1 MLLGQKGKSADRC
14 KLPGHPRRLIRMPS
28 AWQDV
33 RYAARG
39 LRKQPAF
46 ALLAIL
52 ALALGIGSATTMFSV
67 IQAVLID
74 PYPMYAH
81 IDRLVQVEIRDP
93 AKPRQGGRGYFQVPE
108 FLEYQAQV
116 QSFEDVIGGGSEDV
130 LYTTADGTEQFDGGL
145 MTPNNFEFMGVRAA
159 LGRTFTAEDAR
170 PGAPPVFVM
179 NHKMWAGRFGSDPS
193 LIGKTFVLNGVATT
207 LIGVMPQRFF
217 KLGADLYKPVVL
229 DRADP
234 VQSRQ
239 FFRLQARL
247 KPGVTLA
254 QAEAE
259 VSVIA
264 QRVAKLHPDNYPKV
278 FQAKVLRWAD
288 SIVGQFKTTLY
299 TLAAAVSLL
308 LLIAC
313 SNVANMLLARAAA
326 REKEM
331 AVRASLGASRA
342 RLVRQ
347 LLVESLLLATL
358 GAALGCVFAHFGL
371 KVIVAAIPEGLIPR
385 EAVIQLNLPVLF
397 FSLAVAVL
405 TAVVFG
411 LVPAL
416 QAVRTDLVEP
426 LRDSGKGTSGG
437 FRRRRLSNA
446 LVVAEVALSLVLLAG
461 AGLLM
466 RSFLNLTTAD
476 LGLDPEHVLFSR
488 VPLPKGRYDTREG
501 KQQFFDALLARVK
514 ALPGVVAV
522 SAAST
527 LPPYG
532 GFNGE
537 IEVTGTTHDDKWRSI
552 SQLVSE
558 GYFATL
564 RLKLRHGR
572 LLSGDDVAQ
581 ARRVAVVNRT
591 FVEKYLGTAEP
602 LGRSVRFKLLE
613 TVQPGAIENAVF
625 EIVGVVADARNRGLL
640 EAPDPEAFLP
650 YTVTGAFQRA
660 LLVRTAGPPA
670 AMAETVRREVWN
682 VDRGVA
688 VTMTGPV
695 TDYLR
700 RFSYAEPRLGLV
712 ILGVFAGLGMI
723 LVAIGVYSVIAYTV
737 VRQTHEI
744 GIRMALGAERAHVLR
759 MVLAMGSR
767 LVGLGLAIGLV
778 ASLAATRVLSSQLM
792 GVAPH
797 DPLTLAA
804 VIGLVAVAG
813 AAACLF
819 PARRATRVDP
829 MIALRYE

>member
-1 MLLGQKGKSADRC
+1 MHSIWL
-14 KLPGHPRRLIRMPS
+14 
-28 AWQDV
+28 DV

-46 ALLAIL
+46 SALAVL

-67 IQAVLID
+67 IQNVLID

-81 IDRLVQVEIRDP
+81 IDRLVQVEIHDP
-93 AKPRQGGRGYFQVPE
+93 ARPRSGGRQYYQTPE
-108 FLEYQAQV
+108 FLDYQAQV
-116 QSFEDVIGGGSEDV
+116 RSFEDVIGGSFEDV
-130 LYTTADGTEQFDGGL
+130 LYTTAEGTEQFNGGL

-159 LGRTFTAEDAR
+159 LGRTFNAEDAK

-179 NHKMWAGRFGSDPS
+179 NHKAWASRFGSDPG
-193 LIGKTFVLNGVATT
+193 LVGKTFVLNGVPTT

-217 KLGADLYKPVVL
+217 KLGADLYRPIVL

-234 VQSRQ
+234 AQSRQ
-239 FFRLQARL
+239 YFRLQARL
-247 KPGVTLA
+247 RPGVTLA

-259 VSVIA
+259 VTLVA
-264 QRVAKLHPDNYPKV
+264 QRLAKVYPENYPKTFKV
-278 FQAKVLRWAD
+278 KVLRWAD

-299 TLAAAVSLL
+299 TLAAAVALL

-313 SNVANMLLARAAA
+313 SNVANMLLVRATA

-342 RLVRQ
+342 RIVRQ
-347 LLVESLLLATL
+347 LLVESLLLASI
-358 GAALGCVFAHFGL
+358 GAALGCVFAHFGI
-371 KVIVAAIPEGLIPR
+371 KVIVAAMPEGLIPR

-397 FSLAVAVL
+397 FSLGAAVL

-416 QAVRTDLVEP
+416 QASRTDLVEP
-426 LRDSGKGTSGG
+426 LRDAGKGTSGG
-437 FRRRRLSNA
+437 FRRRRLSSA

-466 RSFLNLTTAD
+466 RSFMNLTTAD
-476 LGLDPEHVLFSR
+476 LGLDPEHVLFTR
-488 VPLPKGRYDTREG
+488 VPLPKGRYDTREA
-501 KQQFFDALLARVK
+501 KQQFFDQLVARVK
-514 ALPGVVAV
+514 ALPGVVE
-522 SAAST
+522 ASVGNT

-532 GFNGE
+532 GINGE
-537 IEVTGTTHDDKWRSI
+537 IEVAGTTHEGNWRAL
-552 SQLVSE
+552 SQLVGE

-581 ARRVAVVNRT
+581 ARRVVVVNRT
-591 FVEKYLGTAEP
+591 FVEKYLGPSEP
-602 LGRSVRFKLLE
+602 LGRTVRFKILE
-613 TVQPGAIENAVF
+613 TAPPGAIENAVF
-625 EIVGVVADARNRGLL
+625 EIVGVVADAKNRGIQD
-640 EAPDPEAFLP
+640 APDPEAFLP
-650 YTVTGAFQRA
+650 YTVTGAFERT
-660 LLVRTAGPPA
+660 LFVRTSGPPE
-670 AMAETVRREVWN
+670 AMVETVRREVWSL
-682 VDRGVA
+682 DRGVA
-688 VTMTGPV
+688 VTMAGPV

-700 RFSYAEPRLGLV
+700 RFSYAEPRLGLI
-712 ILGVFAGLGMI
+712 ILGAFASLGMI

-737 VRQTHEI
+737 ARQTHEI

-759 MVLAMGSR
+759 MVLGMGSR
-767 LVGLGLAIGLV
+767 LVGLGLAMGLV
-778 ASLAATRVLSSQLM
+778 GSLAATRVLSSQLW

-804 VIGLVAVAG
+804 VVLLVAAAG
-813 AAACLF
+813 AAACFF

>member
-14 KLPGHPRRLIRMPS
+14 KLPGRPRRLIRMPS

-93 AKPRQGGRGYFQVPE
+93 AKPRQGGRGYFPVPE

-193 LIGKTFVLNGVATT
+193 LIGKTFVLNGVPTT
-207 LIGVMPQRFF
+207 LVGVMPQRFF

-234 VQSRQ
+234 ERARQ
-239 FFRLQARL
+239 YFRLQARL
-247 KPGVTLA
+247 RPGVTLE

-259 VSVIA
+259 VTL
-264 QRVAKLHPDNYPKV
+264 VAHRLARLYPDNYPKV
-278 FQAKVLRWAD
+278 FTVKVLTWAD

-299 TLAAAVSLL
+299 TLAAAVALL
-308 LLIAC
+308 LLISC

-331 AVRASLGASRA
+331 AVRASLGAGRL

-347 LLVESLLLATL
+347 LLIESLVLAIA
-358 GAALGCVFAHFGL
+358 GAALGCAFAYFGIKGL
-371 KVIVAAIPEGLIPR
+371 VAAIPEGLIPR
-385 EAVIQLNLPVLF
+385 EAVIRLNVPVLV
-397 FSLAVAVL
+397 FSLAVAAL

-416 QAVRTDLVEP
+416 QTAKKDLVDP
-426 LRDSGKGTSGG
+426 LRDSGKGTTGG
-437 FRRRRLSNA
+437 FRRRRLTSA
-446 LVVAEVALSLVLLAG
+446 LVVGEVALSLVLLSG

-466 RSFLNLTTAD
+466 RSFVKLTTVD
-476 LGLDPEHVLFSR
+476 LGLDPAHVLSAR
-488 VPLPKGRYDTREG
+488 VPLPAGRYATREA
-501 KQQFFDALLARVK
+501 KQQFFDQVLARLQAV
-514 ALPGVVAV
+514 PGVVAV
-522 SAAST
+522 TAAST

-532 GFNGE
+532 G
-537 IEVTGTTHDDKWRSI
+537 ITGDIDIPGRTHDEKWRSI
-552 SQLVSE
+552 FQLCSE
-558 GYFATL
+558 GYFPTLGL
-564 RLKLRHGR
+564 RLVRGR
-572 LLSGDDVAQ
+572 LLSHDDVAQ
-581 ARRVAVVNRT
+581 ARRVVVVNRT
-591 FVEKYLGTAEP
+591 FVEKFLGTEEP
-602 LGRSVRFKLLE
+602 LGRAVRFKLLE
-613 TVQPGAIENAVF
+613 TAPGGAIGDASF
-625 EIVGVVADARNRGLL
+625 EIVGVIRDAK
-640 EAPDPEAFLP
+640 
-650 YTVTGAFQRA
+650 
-660 LLVRTAGPPA
+660 
-670 AMAETVRREVWN
+670 
-682 VDRGVA
+682 
-688 VTMTGPV
+688 
-695 TDYLR
+695 
-700 RFSYAEPRLGLV
+700 
-712 ILGVFAGLGMI
+712 
-723 LVAIGVYSVIAYTV
+723 
-737 VRQTHEI
+737 
-744 GIRMALGAERAHVLR
+744 
-759 MVLAMGSR
+759 
-767 LVGLGLAIGLV
+767 
-778 ASLAATRVLSSQLM
+778 
-792 GVAPH
+792 
-797 DPLTLAA
+797 
-804 VIGLVAVAG
+804 
-813 AAACLF
+813 
-819 PARRATRVDP
+819 
-829 MIALRYE
+829 

>member
-1 MLLGQKGKSADRC
+1 MICMHSIW
-14 KLPGHPRRLIRMPS
+14 P
-28 AWQDV
+28 DV

-46 ALLAIL
+46 AGLAIL

-67 IQAVLID
+67 IHAVLVD

-81 IDRLVQVEIRDP
+81 IDRLVQVELRDP
-93 AKPRQGGRGYFQVPE
+93 ANPRTGTRTYFPTPE
-108 FLEYQAQV
+108 FLDYQAQV
-116 QSFEDVIGGGSEDV
+116 QSFEDVIGGGFEDV

-170 PGAPPVFVM
+170 PGASPVFVM
-179 NHKMWAGRFGSDPS
+179 NHKLWAGRFGSDPS
-193 LIGKTFVLNGVATT
+193 LVGKTFVLNGVPTT
-207 LIGVMPQRFF
+207 LVGVMPQRFF

-234 VQSRQ
+234 VQARQ
-239 FFRLQARL
+239 FYRLQARL
-247 KPGVTLA
+247 RPGVTLA

-259 VSVIA
+259 VTVVA
-264 QRVAKLHPDNYPKV
+264 QRLAKLYPDNYPKV
-278 FQAKVLRWAD
+278 FTVKVLRWAD

-299 TLAAAVSLL
+299 TLAAAVALL

-331 AVRASLGASRA
+331 AVRSSLGASRG

-347 LLVESLLLATL
+347 LLVESLLLAAS

-371 KVIVAAIPEGLIPR
+371 KALVSAIPEGLIPR
-385 EAVIQLNLPVLF
+385 EAVIQINLPVLF
-397 FSLAVAVL
+397 FSLGAAVL

-416 QAVRTDLVEP
+416 QTARKDLVDP

-437 FRRRRLSNA
+437 FRRKRLASA

-466 RSFLNLTTAD
+466 RSFVNLTTAD
-476 LGLDPEHVLFSR
+476 LGLDPEHVLFAR
-488 VPLPKGRYDTREG
+488 VPLPKGRYDTREA
-501 KQQFFDALLARVK
+501 KQQFFEQVLARVQ
-514 ALPGVVAV
+514 ALPGVL
-522 SAAST
+522 AAST
-527 LPPYG
+527 GMALPPFG
-532 GFNGE
+532 GFLGE
-537 IEVTGTTHDDKWRSI
+537 IEIAGTTHEDKWRAF

-558 GYFATL
+558 GHFATL
-564 RLKLRHGR
+564 RLKLQRGR
-572 LLSGDDVAQ
+572 LLSADDVAQ

-591 FVEKYLGTAEP
+591 FVEKYLGPADP
-602 LGRSVRFKLLE
+602 LGRTVRFKLLE
-613 TVQPGAIENAVF
+613 TGPGAIENAVF
-625 EIVGVVADARNRGLL
+625 EIVGVVGDAKNRGIQ

-650 YTVTGAFQRA
+650 YTVTAAFPRV

-670 AMAETVRREVWN
+670 AMAETLRREVWN

-688 VTMTGPV
+688 LTMTGAV

-700 RFSYAEPRLGLV
+700 RFSYAEPRLALTV
-712 ILGVFAGLGMI
+712 LAVFASLGMI

-737 VRQTHEI
+737 ARQTHEI

-759 MVLAMGSR
+759 MVLGMGAR
-767 LVGLGLAIGLV
+767 LVGLGLAVGLV
-778 ASLAATRVLSSQLM
+778 ASLAATRVLSSQLF

-797 DPLTLAA
+797 DVVTLALVMA
-804 VIGLVAVAG
+804 VVAVAG

-819 PARRATRVDP
+819 PARRAMRVDP
-829 MIALRYE
+829 MVALRYE

>member
-1 MLLGQKGKSADRC
+1 MQSIWL
-14 KLPGHPRRLIRMPS
+14 
-28 AWQDV
+28 DV

-46 ALLAIL
+46 AALAVL

-67 IQAVLID
+67 IQNVLID
-74 PYPMYAH
+74 PYPYAN
-81 IDRLVQVEIRDP
+81 IDRLVQVEILDP
-93 AKPRQGGRGYFQVPE
+93 ARPRAGGRLYFQTAE
-108 FLEYQAQV
+108 FLDYQAQV
-116 QSFEDVIGGGSEDV
+116 HCFEDVIAGGFEDV
-130 LYTTADGTEQFDGGL
+130 LYTTAEGTEQFDGGL
-145 MTPNNFEFMGVRAA
+145 MTPNNFEFLGVKAA
-159 LGRTFTAEDAR
+159 LGRTFTPDDAR

-179 NHKMWAGRFGSDPS
+179 NYKMWAGRFGSDPTV
-193 LIGKTFVLNGVATT
+193 IGKTFVLNGVPTT

-234 VQSRQ
+234 QQAGR
-239 FFRLQARL
+239 FFRFQARL

-259 VSVIA
+259 VSVVAPRIA
-264 QRVAKLHPDNYPKV
+264 RLYPDNYPKV
-278 FQAKVLRWAD
+278 FAVKVGSWAD

-331 AVRASLGASRA
+331 AVRASLGASRL

-347 LLVESLLLATL
+347 LLVESLLLAAA
-358 GAALGCVFAHFGL
+358 GAALGCLLAHFGL
-371 KVIVAAIPEGLIPR
+371 KALVAAIPEGLIPR
-385 EAVIQLNLPVLF
+385 EAVIQVDVPVLL
-397 FSLAVAVL
+397 FSLGAAVL

-416 QAVRTDLVEP
+416 QTARKDLVDP

-437 FRRRRLSNA
+437 FRRRRLSSA
-446 LVVAEVALSLVLLAG
+446 LVVGEVALSLVLLAG

-466 RSFLNLTTAD
+466 RSFVKLTTVD
-476 LGLDPEHVLFSR
+476 LGLDPEHVLSAR
-488 VPLPKGRYDTREG
+488 LPLPAGRYASREA
-501 KQQFFDALLARVK
+501 KQQFFDQVLSRLQAA
-514 ALPGVVAV
+514 PGVVAV
-522 SAAST
+522 TASST

-532 GFNGE
+532 GITGE
-537 IEVTGTTHDDKWRSI
+537 IDVSGRTHEEKWRSI
-552 SQLVSE
+552 FQLCSE
-558 GYFATL
+558 GYFPTLGL
-564 RLKLRHGR
+564 RLLRGR
-572 LLSGDDVAQ
+572 LLSHDDVAQ
-581 ARRVAVVNRT
+581 ARHVVVVNRT
-591 FVEKYLGTAEP
+591 FVERFLGTEEP

-613 TVQPGAIENAVF
+613 VPANGPIGDPFF
-625 EIVGVVADARNRGLL
+625 EIVGVVADAKNRGVQ
-640 EAPDPEAFLP
+640 EPPDPEAFMP
-650 YTVTGAFQRA
+650 YSVTGAFFRGI
-660 LLVRTAGPPA
+660 LVRTSGPPA
-670 AMAETVRREVWN
+670 ALLETVRREIWA

-688 VTMTGPV
+688 ITGAGAL
-695 TDYLR
+695 TDFLR

-712 ILGVFAGLGMI
+712 ILGVFASLGMV

-737 VRQTHEI
+737 ARQTHEI
-744 GIRMALGAERAHVLR
+744 GIRMALGAERAHVMR
-759 MVLAMGSR
+759 MVLGMGSR

-778 ASLAATRVLSSQLM
+778 TSLGATRVLSSQLF

-797 DPLTLAA
+797 DPLTLALVIA
-804 VIGLVAVAG
+804 VVSLAG
-813 AAACLF
+813 AAACLL

-829 MIALRYE
+829 MVALRYE

>member
-1 MLLGQKGKSADRC
+1 MHSIWSDL
-14 KLPGHPRRLIRMPS
+14 
-28 AWQDV
+28 

-46 ALLAIL
+46 AGLAIL

-67 IQAVLID
+67 IHGVLVD

-81 IDRLVQVEIRDP
+81 IDRLVQVEVRDP
-93 AKPRQGGRGYFQVPE
+93 AKPRSGGRGYFQVPE
-108 FLEYQAQV
+108 FLDYQAQV
-116 QSFEDVIGGGSEDV
+116 HSFEDVIGGAFEDQ
-130 LYTTADGTEQFDGGL
+130 LYTTAEGTEQFDGGL

-179 NHKMWAGRFGSDPS
+179 NHKLWANRFGSDS
-193 LIGKTFVLNGVATT
+193 GLIGKTFVLNGVPTT

-239 FFRLQARL
+239 YFRLQARL
-247 KPGVTLA
+247 RPGVTLE

-259 VSVIA
+259 VSLVA
-264 QRVAKLHPDNYPKV
+264 QRIAKRYPDNYPKV
-278 FQAKVLRWAD
+278 FTVKVLRWAD

-299 TLAAAVSLL
+299 TLAAAVALL
-308 LLIAC
+308 LLISC

-331 AVRASLGASRA
+331 AVRASLGASRG

-347 LLVESLLLATL
+347 LLVESLLLATA
-358 GAALGCVFAHFGL
+358 GAALGCVCAHFGL
-371 KVIVAAIPEGLIPR
+371 EALVLAIPEGLIPR
-385 EAVIQLNLPVLF
+385 EAVIQVNLPVLF
-397 FSLAVAVL
+397 FSLGVAGL

-416 QAVRTDLVEP
+416 QTARTDLVDP

-446 LVVAEVALSLVLLAG
+446 LVVAEVALSLVLLTG

-466 RSFLNLTTAD
+466 RSFVNLTTAD
-476 LGLDPEHVLFSR
+476 LGLDPEHVLFAR
-488 VPLPKGRYDTREG
+488 VPLPKGRYDTREA
-501 KQQFFDALLARVK
+501 KQQFFDPLLARVET
-514 ALPGVVAV
+514 LPGVL
-522 SAAST
+522 SAAAGSM

-532 GFNGE
+532 GLSGE
-537 IEVTGTTHDDKWRSI
+537 IEVAGTTHEDKWRSM
-552 SQLVSE
+552 SELCSE

-564 RLKLRHGR
+564 RMKLLRGR

-591 FVEKYLGTAEP
+591 FVDKYLGSADP
-602 LGRSVRFKLLE
+602 RGRSVRFKLLE
-613 TVQPGAIENAVF
+613 TVKPGAIENAVF
-625 EIVGVVADARNRGLL
+625 EIVGVVADARNRGIQDT
-640 EAPDPEAFLP
+640 PDPQAFLP
-650 YTVTGAFQRA
+650 YTVTGAFPRT
-660 LLVRTAGPPA
+660 LLVRTVGPPA

-688 VTMTGPV
+688 VTMMGAV

-712 ILGVFAGLGMI
+712 VLGVFAVLGMV

-737 VRQTHEI
+737 ARQTHEI

-759 MVLAMGSR
+759 MVLGMGSR

-778 ASLAATRVLSSQLM
+778 VSLAATRVLSSQLW

-797 DPLTLAA
+797 DPLTLAS
-804 VIGLVAVAG
+804 VIVVVAIAG
-813 AAACLF
+813 AAACVF

-829 MIALRYE
+829 MVALRYE

>member
-1 MLLGQKGKSADRC
+1 MHSIWSDL
-14 KLPGHPRRLIRMPS
+14 
-28 AWQDV
+28 

-46 ALLAIL
+46 AALAIL

-67 IQAVLID
+67 IHAVLVD

-93 AKPRQGGRGYFQVPE
+93 AKPRMGGRGYFEVPE
-108 FLEYQAQV
+108 FLDYQAQV
-116 QSFEDVIGGGSEDV
+116 HSFEDVIGGAFEDQ
-130 LYTTADGTEQFDGGL
+130 LYTTAEGTEQFDGGL

-159 LGRTFTAEDAR
+159 LGRTFTPEDAR

-179 NHKMWAGRFGSDPS
+179 NHKLWAGRFGSDSS
-193 LIGKTFVLNGVATT
+193 LVGKTFVLNGVPTT
-207 LIGVMPQRFF
+207 LVGVMPQRFF

-239 FFRLQARL
+239 YFRLQARL
-247 KPGVTLA
+247 RPGVTLE

-259 VSVIA
+259 VALVA
-264 QRVAKLHPDNYPKV
+264 QRIAKLYPDNYPKV
-278 FQAKVLRWAD
+278 FTVKVLRWAD

-299 TLAAAVSLL
+299 TLAAAVALL
-308 LLIAC
+308 LLISC

-331 AVRASLGASRA
+331 AVRASLGASRG

-347 LLVESLLLATL
+347 LLVESVLLAAA
-358 GAALGCVFAHFGL
+358 GAALGCVCAHFGL
-371 KVIVAAIPEGLIPR
+371 KALVAAIPEGLIPR
-385 EAVIQLNLPVLF
+385 EAVIQINLPVLF
-397 FSLAVAVL
+397 FSLAAAVL

-416 QAVRTDLVEP
+416 QTARQDIVEP

-446 LVVAEVALSLVLLAG
+446 LVVAEVALSLVLLTG

-466 RSFLNLTTAD
+466 RSFVNLTTTD
-476 LGLDPEHVLFSR
+476 LGLDPEHVLFAR
-488 VPLPKGRYDTREG
+488 VPLPPGRYDTREA
-501 KQQFFDALLARVK
+501 KQQFFDPLLARVK
-514 ALPGVVAV
+514 ALPGVV
-522 SAAST
+522 SAAAGSM

-532 GFNGE
+532 GFSGE
-537 IEVTGTTHDDKWRSI
+537 IEVAGTTHEDKWRSMFE
-552 SQLVSE
+552 LCSE
-558 GYFATL
+558 GYFTTL
-564 RLKLRHGR
+564 RMKLLRGR

-581 ARRVAVVNRT
+581 ARRVAVVNRA
-591 FVEKYLGTAEP
+591 FVDKYLGTADP
-602 LGRSVRFKLLE
+602 LGRTVRFKLLE
-613 TVQPGAIENAVF
+613 TVKPGAIENAVF
-625 EIVGVVADARNRGLL
+625 EIVGVVADTKNRGIQ
-640 EAPDPEAFLP
+640 ETPDPQAFLP
-650 YTVTGAFQRA
+650 YTVTGAFPRS

-688 VTMTGPV
+688 VTMMGAV
-695 TDYLR
+695 TEYLR
-700 RFSYAEPRLGLV
+700 RFSYAEPRLGLM
-712 ILGVFAGLGMI
+712 ILGVFAVLGMA

-737 VRQTHEI
+737 ARQTHDI

-759 MVLAMGSR
+759 MVLGMGSR

-778 ASLAATRVLSSQLM
+778 VSLAATRVLSSQLW
-792 GVAPH
+792 GVAPY
-797 DPLTLAA
+797 DPLTLASA
-804 VIGLVAVAG
+804 IVVVAIAG
-813 AAACLF
+813 AAACVF

-829 MIALRYE
+829 MVALRYE

>member
-1 MLLGQKGKSADRC
+1 MHSIWL
-14 KLPGHPRRLIRMPS
+14 
-28 AWQDV
+28 DV

-46 ALLAIL
+46 AFLAIL

-93 AKPRQGGRGYFQVPE
+93 AKPRSGGRGYFQVPE

-116 QSFEDVIGGGSEDV
+116 QSFEDVIGGGFEDE
-130 LYTTADGTEQFDGGL
+130 LYTTAEGTEQFDGGL

-159 LGRTFTAEDAR
+159 LGRTFTRDDAR

-179 NHKMWAGRFGSDPS
+179 NHKLWAGRFGSDPS
-193 LIGKTFVLNGVATT
+193 LIGKSFVLNGVPTT
-207 LIGVMPQRFF
+207 LVGVMPKRFF

-234 VQSRQ
+234 AQSRQ
-239 FFRLQARL
+239 YFRLQARL

-259 VSVIA
+259 VALVA
-264 QRVAKLHPDNYPKV
+264 QRVAKLHPDNYPKTFTV
-278 FQAKVLRWAD
+278 KVLRWAD

-299 TLAAAVSLL
+299 TLAAAVALL
-308 LLIAC
+308 LLISC

-347 LLVESLLLATL
+347 LLVESLLLASA

-371 KVIVAAIPEGLIPR
+371 KALVVAIPEGLIPR
-385 EAVIQLNLPVLF
+385 EAVIELNLPVLF
-397 FSLAVAVL
+397 FSLGAAVL

-416 QAVRTDLVEP
+416 QTARTDLVDP

-437 FRRRRLSNA
+437 FRRRRLTSA
-446 LVVAEVALSLVLLAG
+446 LVVAEVALSLVLLTG

-466 RSFLNLTTAD
+466 RSFVNLTTAD
-476 LGLDPEHVLFSR
+476 LGLDPEHVFITR
-488 VPLPKGRYDTREG
+488 VPLPKGRYDTREA
-501 KQQFFDALLARVK
+501 KQQFFDQLVARVK
-514 ALPGVVAV
+514 TLPGVVEASV
-522 SAAST
+522 GST

-532 GFNGE
+532 GIAGE
-537 IEVTGTTHDDKWRSI
+537 IEVAGATHEDKWRSFL
-552 SQLVSE
+552 QLVGE

-564 RLKLRHGR
+564 RLKLRQGR
-572 LLSGDDVAQ
+572 LLSEDDVAQ
-581 ARRVAVVNRT
+581 ARRVVVVNRT
-591 FVEKYLGTAEP
+591 FVEKYLGAADP
-602 LGRSVRFKLLE
+602 LGRTVRFKILE
-613 TVQPGAIENAVF
+613 TAQPGAIENAVF
-625 EIVGVVADARNRGLL
+625 EIVGVVADAKNRGIQ
-640 EAPDPEAFLP
+640 EAPDPEAFMP
-650 YTVTGAFQRA
+650 YTVTGAFERT

-670 AMAETVRREVWN
+670 AMAETVRREVWK

-688 VTMTGPV
+688 VTMTGAV

-712 ILGVFAGLGMI
+712 ILGVFASLGMV

-737 VRQTHEI
+737 ARQTHEI

-759 MVLAMGSR
+759 MVLGMGSR
-767 LVGLGLAIGLV
+767 LVGLGLVVGLV
-778 ASLAATRVLSSQLM
+778 ASLAATRVLSSQLW

-797 DPLTLAA
+797 DPLTLAL
-804 VIGLVAVAG
+804 VVAVVALAG
-813 AAACLF
+813 GAACLF

>member
-1 MLLGQKGKSADRC
+1 MHS
-14 KLPGHPRRLIRMPS
+14 I
-28 AWQDV
+28 WQDV

-46 ALLAIL
+46 AGLAIL

-67 IQAVLID
+67 IQNVLID

-93 AKPRQGGRGYFQVPE
+93 AKPRSGGRYYFQVPE

-116 QSFEDVIGGGSEDV
+116 QSFEDVIGGGHEDV
-130 LYTTADGTEQFDGGL
+130 LYTAAEGTEQFNGGL

-159 LGRTFTAEDAR
+159 LGRTFTSDDAR

-179 NHKMWAGRFGSDPS
+179 SHKTWAGRFGSDPS
-193 LIGKTFVLNGVATT
+193 LIGKTFVLNGVPTT

-217 KLGADLYKPVVL
+217 KLAADFYKPVVL

-234 VQSRQ
+234 RPG

-247 KPGVTLA
+247 RPGVTLA

-259 VSVIA
+259 VAVVA

-278 FQAKVLRWAD
+278 FTVKVLRWAD
-288 SIVGQFKTTLY
+288 SIVGQFKNTLY
-299 TLAAAVSLL
+299 TLAAAVALL

-331 AVRASLGASRA
+331 AVRSSLGASRG

-347 LLVESLLLATL
+347 LLVESLLLAAA

-371 KVIVAAIPEGLIPR
+371 KALVRAIPEGLIPR
-385 EAVIQLNLPVLF
+385 EAIIEVNLPALF
-397 FSLAVAVL
+397 FSLGAAVL

-416 QAVRTDLVEP
+416 QTARKDLVDP

-437 FRRRRLSNA
+437 FRRRRLASA
-446 LVVAEVALSLVLLAG
+446 LVVSEVALSLVLLTG

-466 RSFLNLTTAD
+466 RSFVNLTTAD
-476 LGLDPEHVLFSR
+476 LGLDPEHVFFTR
-488 VPLPKGRYDTREG
+488 VPVPEGRYDTREA
-501 KQQFFDALLARVK
+501 KQQFFDQVLARLR

-522 SAAST
+522 ST
-527 LPPYG
+527 GTGLPPYG
-532 GFNGE
+532 GIGSE
-537 IEVTGTTHDDKWRSI
+537 IEVPGTTHEEKWRSLF
-552 SQLVSE
+552 QLCSE

-564 RLKLRHGR
+564 RLPLQHGR
-572 LLSGDDVAQ
+572 LLSEDDVAQ
-581 ARRVAVVNRT
+581 GRRVAVVNRT
-591 FVEKYLGTAEP
+591 FVEKYLGGAEP

-613 TVQPGAIENAVF
+613 TTRPGAIENAVF
-625 EIVGVVADARNRGLL
+625 EVVGVVADAKNRGIQDP
-640 EAPDPEAFLP
+640 PDAEAFLP

-660 LLVRTAGPPA
+660 ILVRTAGPPA
-670 AMAETVRREVWN
+670 AMTETVRREVWS

-688 VTMTGPV
+688 LTLSGALTEFM
-695 TDYLR
+695 R

-712 ILGVFAGLGMI
+712 ILGVFAGLGMV

-737 VRQTHEI
+737 ARQTHEI

-759 MVLAMGSR
+759 MVLGMGSR
-767 LVGLGLAIGLV
+767 LVGLGLAIGLL
-778 ASLAATRVLSSQLM
+778 ASLAAMRVLSSQLW

-804 VIGLVAVAG
+804 VILVVAVAG
-813 AAACLF
+813 AAACIF

-829 MIALRYE
+829 MVALRYE

>member
-1 MLLGQKGKSADRC
+1 MHSIW
-14 KLPGHPRRLIRMPS
+14 P
-28 AWQDV
+28 DV

-39 LRKQPAF
+39 LRKQPTF
-46 ALLAIL
+46 AALAIL

-67 IQAVLID
+67 IHGVLVD

-81 IDRLVQVEIRDP
+81 IDRLVQVEVRDP
-93 AKPRQGGRGYFQVPE
+93 AKPRTGGRGYFQVPE
-108 FLEYQAQV
+108 FLDYQAQV
-116 QSFEDVIGGGSEDV
+116 HSFEDVIGGAFEDQ
-130 LYTTADGTEQFDGGL
+130 LYTTAEGTEQFDGGL

-159 LGRTFTAEDAR
+159 LGRTFTPEDAR
-170 PGAPPVFVM
+170 PGAPPVFIM
-179 NHKMWAGRFGSDPS
+179 NHKLWAGRFGSDPS
-193 LIGKTFVLNGVATT
+193 LVGKTFVLNGVPTT
-207 LIGVMPQRFF
+207 LVGVMPQRFF

-239 FFRLQARL
+239 YFRLQARL
-247 KPGVTLA
+247 RPGVTLE

-259 VSVIA
+259 VALVA
-264 QRVAKLHPDNYPKV
+264 QRIAKLYPDNYPKV
-278 FQAKVLRWAD
+278 FTVKVLRWAD

-299 TLAAAVSLL
+299 TLAAAVALL
-308 LLIAC
+308 LLISC

-331 AVRASLGASRA
+331 AVRASLGASRG

-347 LLVESLLLATL
+347 LLVESVLLAAA

-371 KVIVAAIPEGLIPR
+371 KALVAAIPEGLIPR
-385 EAVIQLNLPVLF
+385 EAVIQINVPVLF
-397 FSLAVAVL
+397 FSLAAAVL

-416 QAVRTDLVEP
+416 QTARQDIVDP

-446 LVVAEVALSLVLLAG
+446 LVVAEVALSLVLLTG

-466 RSFLNLTTAD
+466 RSFVNLTTAD
-476 LGLDPEHVLFSR
+476 LGLDPEHVLFAR
-488 VPLPKGRYDTREG
+488 VPLPKGRYDTREA
-501 KQQFFDALLARVK
+501 KQQFFDPLLARVK
-514 ALPGVVAV
+514 ALPGVV
-522 SAAST
+522 SAAAGSM

-532 GFNGE
+532 GLSGE
-537 IEVTGTTHDDKWRSI
+537 IEVAGTTHEDKWRSMFE
-552 SQLVSE
+552 LCSE
-558 GYFATL
+558 GYFTTL
-564 RLKLRHGR
+564 RMKLLRGR

-591 FVEKYLGTAEP
+591 FVDKYLGTADP

-613 TVQPGAIENAVF
+613 TVKPGAIENAVF
-625 EIVGVVADARNRGLL
+625 EIVGVVADAKNRGIQ
-640 EAPDPEAFLP
+640 ETPDPQAFLP
-650 YTVTGAFQRA
+650 YTVTGAFPRA

-688 VTMTGPV
+688 VTMMGAV
-695 TDYLR
+695 TEYLR

-712 ILGVFAGLGMI
+712 ILSVFAVLGMA

-737 VRQTHEI
+737 ARQTHDI

-759 MVLAMGSR
+759 MVLGMGSR
-767 LVGLGLAIGLV
+767 LVGLGLAIGFV
-778 ASLAATRVLSSQLM
+778 VSLAATRVLSSQLW

-797 DPLTLAA
+797 DPLTLAS
-804 VIGLVAVAG
+804 VIVVVAIAG
-813 AAACLF
+813 AAACVF

-829 MIALRYE
+829 MVALRYE

>member
-1 MLLGQKGKSADRC
+1 MHSIWR
-14 KLPGHPRRLIRMPS
+14 
-28 AWQDV
+28 DV

-46 ALLAIL
+46 AGLAIL

-93 AKPRQGGRGYFQVPE
+93 AKPRSGGRLYFQVPE
-108 FLEYQAQV
+108 FLDYQAQV
-116 QSFEDVIGGGSEDV
+116 HSTIGGAFEDQ
-130 LYTTADGTEQFDGGL
+130 LYTTAEGTEQFDGGL

-159 LGRTFTAEDAR
+159 LGRTFTSEDAR

-179 NHKMWAGRFGSDPS
+179 NHKLWANRFGSDAS
-193 LIGKTFVLNGVATT
+193 LIGKTFVLNGVPTT
-207 LIGVMPQRFF
+207 LVGVMPQRFF

-239 FFRLQARL
+239 YFRLQARL
-247 KPGVTLA
+247 RPGVSLA

-259 VSVIA
+259 VDL
-264 QRVAKLHPDNYPKV
+264 VARRLAKTYPENYPKV
-278 FQAKVLRWAD
+278 FTVKVLRWAD

-331 AVRASLGASRA
+331 AVRASLGASRG

-347 LLVESLLLATL
+347 LLVESLVLATM

-371 KVIVAAIPEGLIPR
+371 KALVVAMPEGLIPR

-416 QAVRTDLVEP
+416 QAARTDLVDP

-466 RSFLNLTTAD
+466 RSFVNLTTAD
-476 LGLDPEHVLFSR
+476 LGLDPEHVLFAR
-488 VPLPKGRYDTREG
+488 VPLPKGRYDTREA
-501 KQQFFDALLARVK
+501 KQQFFDQLVGRVK
-514 ALPGVVAV
+514 ALPGVVAA

-532 GFNGE
+532 GISGE
-537 IEVTGTTHDDKWRSI
+537 IEVAGTTHEDKWRSFF
-552 SQLVSE
+552 QLVGE

-564 RLKLRHGR
+564 RLKLLEGR
-572 LLSGDDVAQ
+572 LLSEDDVAH
-581 ARRVAVVNRT
+581 ARRVVVVNRT
-591 FVEKYLGTAEP
+591 FVEKYLGAGEP
-602 LGRSVRFKLLE
+602 RGRSVRFKLLE
-613 TVQPGAIENAVF
+613 TMQPGAIENAVF
-625 EIVGVVADARNRGLL
+625 EIVGVVADAKNRGIQDP
-640 EAPDPEAFLP
+640 PDPEAFMP
-650 YTVTGAFQRA
+650 YTVTGAFQRT

-688 VTMTGPV
+688 VTMTGAV

-712 ILGVFAGLGMI
+712 ILGVFASLGMV

-737 VRQTHEI
+737 ARQTHEI

-759 MVLAMGSR
+759 MVLGMGSR

-778 ASLAATRVLSSQLM
+778 ASLAATRVLSSQLW

-804 VIGLVAVAG
+804 VVVVVAAAG
-813 AAACLF
+813 TAACLF

>member
-14 KLPGHPRRLIRMPS
+14 KLPGQPRRLTHMHS
-28 AWQDV
+28 VWQDV

-416 QAVRTDLVEP
+416 QAARTDLVEP

-527 LPPYG
+527 LPRPTAGSTARSRSRAPRMTTSG
-532 GFNGE
+532 GRSPSSSARATSPRCASSCGMDGFCQ
-537 IEVTGTTHDDKWRSI
+537 GTTSPRRGASRS
-552 SQLVSE
+552 S
-558 GYFATL
+558 T
-564 RLKLRHGR
+564 
-572 LLSGDDVAQ
+572 
-581 ARRVAVVNRT
+581 ARSS
-591 FVEKYLGTAEP
+591 
-602 LGRSVRFKLLE
+602 RS
-613 TVQPGAIENAVF
+613 TS
-625 EIVGVVADARNRGLL
+625 
-640 EAPDPEAFLP
+640 APPS
-650 YTVTGAFQRA
+650 RS
-660 LLVRTAGPPA
+660 AGPCA
-670 AMAETVRREVWN
+670 LSCWRRSSRVRSRTPCSRSSGWSRTPGIA
-682 VDRGVA
+682 DSW
-688 VTMTGPV
+688 
-695 TDYLR
+695 R
-700 RFSYAEPRLGLV
+700 RPIPRP
-712 ILGVFAGLGMI
+712 
-723 LVAIGVYSVIAYTV
+723 SC
-737 VRQTHEI
+737 R
-744 GIRMALGAERAHVLR
+744 
-759 MVLAMGSR
+759 
-767 LVGLGLAIGLV
+767 
-778 ASLAATRVLSSQLM
+778 TR
-792 GVAPH
+792 
-797 DPLTLAA
+797 
-804 VIGLVAVAG
+804 
-813 AAACLF
+813 
-819 PARRATRVDP
+819 
-829 MIALRYE
+829 

>member
-1 MLLGQKGKSADRC
+1 MHSIWSDL
-14 KLPGHPRRLIRMPS
+14 
-28 AWQDV
+28 

-46 ALLAIL
+46 AALAIL

-67 IQAVLID
+67 IQNVLID

-93 AKPRQGGRGYFQVPE
+93 AKPRMGGRGYFQVQE
-108 FLEYQAQV
+108 FLDYQAQV
-116 QSFEDVIGGGSEDV
+116 HSFEDVIGGAFEDQ
-130 LYTTADGTEQFDGGL
+130 LYTTAEGTEQFDGGL

-159 LGRTFTAEDAR
+159 LGRTFTPDDAK

-179 NHKMWAGRFGSDPS
+179 NHKLWAGRFGSDSS
-193 LIGKTFVLNGVATT
+193 LIGKTFVLNGVPTT
-207 LIGVMPQRFF
+207 LVGVMPQRFF

-229 DRADP
+229 DRAEP

-239 FFRLQARL
+239 YFRLQARL
-247 KPGVTLA
+247 RPGVTLE

-259 VSVIA
+259 VALVA
-264 QRVAKLHPDNYPKV
+264 QRIAKLYPDNYPKV
-278 FQAKVLRWAD
+278 FTVKVLRWAD

-299 TLAAAVSLL
+299 TLAAAVALL
-308 LLIAC
+308 LLISC

-331 AVRASLGASRA
+331 AVRASLGASRG

-347 LLVESLLLATL
+347 LLVESVLLAAA

-371 KVIVAAIPEGLIPR
+371 KALVAAIPEGLIPR
-385 EAVIQLNLPVLF
+385 EAVIRINLPALF
-397 FSLAVAVL
+397 FSLAAAVL

-416 QAVRTDLVEP
+416 QTARQDIADP

-446 LVVAEVALSLVLLAG
+446 LVVAEVALSLVLLTG

-466 RSFLNLTTAD
+466 RSFVNLTTAD
-476 LGLDPEHVLFSR
+476 LGLDPEHVLFAR
-488 VPLPKGRYDTREG
+488 VPLPKGRYDTREA
-501 KQQFFDALLARVK
+501 KQQFFDQLLARVK

-532 GFNGE
+532 GINGE
-537 IEVTGTTHDDKWRSI
+537 IEVAGTTHEDKWRSI
-552 SQLVSE
+552 FQLCSE

-564 RLKLRHGR
+564 RLKLLQGR

-581 ARRVAVVNRT
+581 ARRVVVVNRT
-591 FVEKYLGTAEP
+591 FVEKYLGSADP

-613 TVQPGAIENAVF
+613 TFQPGAIENAVF
-625 EIVGVVADARNRGLL
+625 EIVGVVADAKNRGIQD
-640 EAPDPEAFLP
+640 APDPEAFMP
-650 YTVTGAFQRA
+650 YTVTGAFQRT

-688 VTMTGPV
+688 VTMTGAV

-712 ILGVFAGLGMI
+712 ILGVFAVLGMV

-737 VRQTHEI
+737 ARQTHEI

-759 MVLAMGSR
+759 MVLGMGSR

-778 ASLAATRVLSSQLM
+778 VSLAATRVLSSQLW

-797 DPLTLAA
+797 DPLTLAS
-804 VIGLVAVAG
+804 VIVVVAIAG
-813 AAACLF
+813 AAACVF

-829 MIALRYE
+829 MVALRYE

>member
-1 MLLGQKGKSADRC
+1 MHSIWSDL
-14 KLPGHPRRLIRMPS
+14 
-28 AWQDV
+28 

-46 ALLAIL
+46 AGLAIL

-67 IQAVLID
+67 IHGVLID

-93 AKPRQGGRGYFQVPE
+93 AKPRSGGRLYFQVPE
-108 FLEYQAQV
+108 FLDYQAQV
-116 QSFEDVIGGGSEDV
+116 QSFEDVIGGGFEDV
-130 LYTTADGTEQFDGGL
+130 LYTTPEGTEQFDGGL

-159 LGRTFTAEDAR
+159 IGRTFGPDDAR
-170 PGAPPVFVM
+170 PGAAPVFVL
-179 NHKMWAGRFGSDPS
+179 NHKLWANRFGSDPS
-193 LIGKTFVLNGVATT
+193 LIGKTFVLNGVPTT
-207 LIGVMPQRFF
+207 LVGVMPQRFF
-217 KLGADLYKPVVL
+217 KLGADLYRPVVL

-239 FFRLQARL
+239 YFRLQARL
-247 KPGVTLA
+247 RPGVSLE

-259 VSVIA
+259 VALVA
-264 QRVAKLHPDNYPKV
+264 QRIAKLYPDNYPKTFTV
-278 FQAKVLRWAD
+278 KVLRWAD

-342 RLVRQ
+342 KLVRQ
-347 LLVESLLLATL
+347 LLVESLLLAL
-358 GAALGCVFAHFGL
+358 SGAALGCVFAHFGI
-371 KVIVAAIPEGLIPR
+371 KVIVAAMPEGLIPR

-397 FSLAVAVL
+397 FSLAAAVL

-416 QAVRTDLVEP
+416 QGARTDLVEP

-437 FRRRRLSNA
+437 FRRRRLSSA

-466 RSFLNLTTAD
+466 RSFVNLTTAD
-476 LGLDPEHVLFSR
+476 LGLDPEHVLFAR
-488 VPLPKGRYDTREG
+488 VPLPKGPYDTREG
-501 KQQFFDALLARVK
+501 KQQFFDQLVARVK

-522 SAAST
+522 STGST

-532 GFNGE
+532 GLTSE
-537 IEVTGTTHDDKWRSI
+537 IEVAATTHEEKWQSFL
-552 SQLVSE
+552 QLVGD

-564 RLKLRHGR
+564 RLKLRQGR
-572 LLSGDDVAQ
+572 LLSEDDVAH
-581 ARRVAVVNRT
+581 ARRVVVVNRT
-591 FVEKYLGTAEP
+591 FVEKYLGAGEP
-602 LGRSVRFKLLE
+602 LGRTVRFKLLE

-625 EIVGVVADARNRGLL
+625 EIVGVVADAKNRGIQ
-640 EAPDPEAFLP
+640 EPPDPEAFLP
-650 YTVTGAFQRA
+650 YTVTGAFQRT
-660 LLVRTAGPPA
+660 LLVRTSGPPA
-670 AMAETVRREVWN
+670 AMAETVRREVWS

-688 VTMTGPV
+688 VTMTGAV

-712 ILGVFAGLGMI
+712 VLGVFASLGMI

-737 VRQTHEI
+737 ARQTHEI
-744 GIRMALGAERAHVLR
+744 GIRM
-759 MVLAMGSR
+759 
-767 LVGLGLAIGLV
+767 AIGLV
-778 ASLAATRVLSSQLM
+778 ASLAATRVLSSQLW

-797 DPLTLAA
+797 DPLTLIA
-804 VIGLVAVAG
+804 VIGVVAAAG
-813 AAACLF
+813 AGACLF

-829 MIALRYE
+829 MTALRYE